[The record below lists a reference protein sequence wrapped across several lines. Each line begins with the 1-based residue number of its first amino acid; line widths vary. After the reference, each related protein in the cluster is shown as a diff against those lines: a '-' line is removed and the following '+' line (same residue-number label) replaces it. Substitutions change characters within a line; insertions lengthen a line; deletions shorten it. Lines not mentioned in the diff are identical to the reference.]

1 MPNLS
6 ASKSPLSVHRDRAL
20 DTRFHVLL
28 CKERFWKKACAE
40 GYAIY
45 DTLLTTRPFARSSR
59 ITARSVY
66 RRRVFDIHDTILT
79 ALPHAQAVL
88 LATA

>member
-1 MPNLS
+1 M
-6 ASKSPLSVHRDRAL
+6 
-20 DTRFHVLL
+20 LL
-28 CKERFWKKACAE
+28 TLAFMFCYVKRGFGKKACAE

-45 DTLLTTRPFARSSR
+45 KTLLTTRPFARSSP